1 VPGPKTIPS
10 LPNASPA
17 IQQCGPPS
25 PVLPHPPL
33 TDTKLLPIPSLR
45 PLPPVPPPR
54 VGQQGRGPCERHT
67 VLRRSDDLPHCLP
80 NPQDRLRRPSRPM
93 TETAAGNGSDSS
105 GGHLPFAAPFT
116 PHHLIPNL
124 AIVWQQMRC
133 SPAARSTVQQMSP
146 YAAGRAGSPMSTT
159 RFSPNP
165 HAMKPC
171 LLCAYL
177 SLCPTQAV
185 APFRRHLPFRK
196 PSHSVVCLRRLQLP
210 CHPPETHREPSLCM
224 LCIVFWSTSSWG

>member
-1 VPGPKTIPS
+1 MRNIGHEKC
-10 LPNASPA
+10 A
-17 IQQCGPPS
+17 
-25 PVLPHPPL
+25 
-33 TDTKLLPIPSLR
+33 LR
-45 PLPPVPPPR
+45 
-54 VGQQGRGPCERHT
+54 
-67 VLRRSDDLPHCLP
+67 
-80 NPQDRLRRPSRPM
+80 
-93 TETAAGNGSDSS
+93 
-105 GGHLPFAAPFT
+105 
-116 PHHLIPNL
+116 
-124 AIVWQQMRC
+124 
-133 SPAARSTVQQMSP
+133 
-146 YAAGRAGSPMSTT
+146 STT